1 LGWTIGGINF
11 VLTLAL
17 ILIPLCGK
25 KEQLLHVS
33 GYADDRP
40 ANPVARI
47 FKKTA
52 DDSPSPW
59 VEGRDEGGRESKA
72 DWSRRNRM
80 KAAGAHPQTGRTC
93 LSAFRIPHL

>member
-1 LGWTIGGINF
+1 MF

-17 ILIPLCGK
+17 NLIPLCGK

-33 GYADDRP
+33 GCADDRP

-47 FKKTA
+47 FKETA

-59 VEGRDEGGRESKA
+59 GEGRDEGGRESKA
-72 DWSRRNRM
+72 D
-80 KAAGAHPQTGRTC
+80 GAHPQTGRTGRA
-93 LSAFRIPHL
+93 LRTPQSEFRIGNGLFS